1 MMALSAN
8 SRLKEGERKMSV
20 RSDSMKRHMAAVWV
34 INSLSGGMMKSMTE
48 KEILEYYDSVYSSM
62 GLVGKALDRKKGGK

>member
-1 MMALSAN
+1 
-8 SRLKEGERKMSV
+8 MSI
-20 RSDSMKRHMAAVWV
+20 RSDSMKRHIAAVWV

-62 GLVGKALDRKKGGK
+62 GLVSRALDKKKKEK